1 MPLYEYHCNDCG
13 EDFDK
18 LVSFSQADETQPC
31 PTCGSH
37 HTRKKISR
45 PAILGGNDGSGRS
58 ASGSSC
64 GSGGGFT

>member
-18 LVSFSQADETQPC
+18 LVKFSQSDETQPC
-31 PTCGSH
+31 PVCGSS
-37 HTRKKISR
+37 HTHKKISR
-45 PAILGGNDGSGRS
+45 PAIFGGSNGSVS
-58 ASGSSC
+58 STSGGSC